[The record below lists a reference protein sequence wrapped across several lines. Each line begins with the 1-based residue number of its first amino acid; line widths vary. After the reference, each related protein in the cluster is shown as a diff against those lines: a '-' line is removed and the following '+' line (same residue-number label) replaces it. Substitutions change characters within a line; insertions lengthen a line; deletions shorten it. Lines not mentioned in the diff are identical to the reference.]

1 MFFPYVVQSAEKR
14 GVKVVVKDPQ
24 GREIAL
30 YKGSH
35 ALIIGASNYTAG
47 WPKLPGVKTDI
58 QEVKASLEKEGFNVI
73 TVEDPD
79 REKFLKT
86 FDNFIAKYGLQ
97 PENRLL
103 FYFAGHGHTV
113 KQSYGED
120 MGYIVPVDAPNP
132 NKDPAGF
139 MAKAI
144 DMQQIEVYAKRIQS
158 KHALFLFDSC
168 FSGSIFALS
177 RAVPENISYKTAK
190 PVRQFITSGG
200 ADEQVPD
207 KSIFKQQFIAAIRGE
222 ADVDRDGYVTGTE
235 LGEFLQNNVINY
247 SKGAQHPQYGKIRN
261 PNLDKGDFVFTRTT
275 GSEEQVSQGEIESE
289 SQRIT
294 REKLLEDQQRLE
306 EERQRL
312 ETERKQFE
320 IETEKQRL
328 ELEKGKLREERER
341 LARMQEEQRKSEEDR
356 RQLEEEKRKTAYQ
369 KVPSYDTGYV
379 SIINGTVTLV
389 KFYESGYGSVPHEN
403 REYRSNF
410 SQTNTRYVNWEI
422 NFEHPLPVRRIDFQ
436 IEAIWYSPD
445 GTVFT
450 RQTNNTYIEPSWS
463 NSYHQFGSGWKDY
476 WEAKWKIGTYRVD
489 FYISGQKIAS
499 GTFTIY

>member
-200 ADEQVPD
+200 AD
-207 KSIFKQQFIAAIRGE
+207 
-222 ADVDRDGYVTGTE
+222 
-235 LGEFLQNNVINY
+235 
-247 SKGAQHPQYGKIRN
+247 
-261 PNLDKGDFVFTRTT
+261 
-275 GSEEQVSQGEIESE
+275 
-289 SQRIT
+289 
-294 REKLLEDQQRLE
+294 
-306 EERQRL
+306 
-312 ETERKQFE
+312 
-320 IETEKQRL
+320 
-328 ELEKGKLREERER
+328 
-341 LARMQEEQRKSEEDR
+341 
-356 RQLEEEKRKTAYQ
+356 
-369 KVPSYDTGYV
+369 
-379 SIINGTVTLV
+379 
-389 KFYESGYGSVPHEN
+389 
-403 REYRSNF
+403 
-410 SQTNTRYVNWEI
+410 
-422 NFEHPLPVRRIDFQ
+422 
-436 IEAIWYSPD
+436 
-445 GTVFT
+445 
-450 RQTNNTYIEPSWS
+450 
-463 NSYHQFGSGWKDY
+463 
-476 WEAKWKIGTYRVD
+476 
-489 FYISGQKIAS
+489 
-499 GTFTIY
+499 